1 MTTYKLSFFILLLS
15 ITIKLIGIHYTNF
28 DLFGDEAQYW
38 LWSQTPELGYYS
50 KPPLLAWLLK
60 LHTLLFGNSFEALKY
75 FPFIFYF
82 FISYAV
88 YLLSYEL
95 YQNKKLAIITA
106 LSFYLL
112 PSVSVSSFLIST
124 DVILIFF
131 CSLSLLTLLR
141 IRKKPS
147 IDNFILLG
155 IFFGLSFLAKYAA
168 LYYLF
173 SLILMIVLDR
183 KLRKAFALNYINILV
198 FLVCLFI
205 VLLPNILWNIQNGW
219 ITLFHTA
226 DNVGLE
232 RVNLNVIRGIEFL
245 LLQSVML
252 GPVLFFSFIFYLK
265 KIKFS
270 FQTKFLLIFSLPV
283 FCIIFIES
291 ILVRANAN
299 WAAVGLIPIFILITN
314 HAYNYS
320 KKIIQYNNI
329 VNFLFCFV
337 LFCLIATSSNL
348 KIFDRINGI
357 SDFANTLK
365 ANYLEKTN
373 YLIIEN
379 RLLYSSLSYYLKNS
393 NKILLTP
400 HNPKNKITSHFHLS
414 GPLKPYHN
422 KNFIFIGNP
431 DSLNYLEKNPR
442 AIKQEEVNVKF
453 FNNSIKIYEV
463 VF

>member
-1 MTTYKLSFFILLLS
+1 MTIYKLSFFILPLS

-38 LWSQTPELGYYS
+38 LWSKTPELGYYS

-82 FISYAV
+82 FTSYVV

-95 YQNKKLAIITA
+95 YQNKELAIITT

-124 DVILIFF
+124 DVVLIFF
-131 CSLSLLTLLR
+131 CSLSLLILLK

-147 IDNFILLG
+147 IDNFIILG

-173 SLILMIVLDR
+173 SLILMIALDHE
-183 KLRKAFALNYINILV
+183 LRKAFTLNYINIVV
-198 FLVCLFI
+198 FLFCFFI
-205 VLLPNILWNIQNGW
+205 VLLPNLLWNIQNDW

-226 DNVGLE
+226 DNTGLE
-232 RVNLNVIRGIEFL
+232 RVNLNITQGLEFL
-245 LLQSVML
+245 LLQSIML
-252 GPVLFFSFIFYLK
+252 GPMLFFSFIFYLK
-265 KIKFS
+265 KIKFD
-270 FQTKFLLIFSLPV
+270 FQTKFLLVFSLPV
-283 FCIIFIES
+283 FFIIFIES

-329 VNFLFCFV
+329 INFLFCFI
-337 LFCLIATSSNL
+337 LFFLITTSSNL

-365 ANYLEKTN
+365 TNHLEKTN

-393 NKILLTP
+393 KKILLTP
-400 HNPKNKITSHFHLS
+400 HNPKNKIKSHFHLS
-414 GPLKPYHN
+414 GPLKPDHN
-422 KNFIFIGNP
+422 KDFIFIGNP
-431 DSLNYLEKNPR
+431 ASLNYLEKNSQV
-442 AIKQEEVNVKF
+442 IKQEQINVKF
-453 FNNSIKIYEV
+453 FNNPIKIYEV